1 METLGSAARRLLA
14 KMDARRAKEIDR
26 DRLSAVRSAAPPC
39 GKSNAQPAPDTG
51 EGIGSKDRTASA
63 MPRGYEFRLRLP
75 LPHRPGEGSK
85 SPRLL
90 PAALAASNCNRPAGG
105 AGEWGSAA
113 GRSRAREEDC
123 AEGVHDRTPY
133 GEGSSFARDR
143 SMESA
148 LRAWASD
155 MPSAFAISSVS
166 RPKRNRLYA
175 DGVH

>member
-1 METLGSAARRLLA
+1 MESLGQAARRLLGRLERAA
-14 KMDARRAKEIDR
+14 KAKEIER
-26 DRLSAVRSAAPPC
+26 RLDLQVSRSARHTPRCCQPP
-39 GKSNAQPAPDTG
+39 AVE
-51 EGIGSKDRTASA
+51 EGIGIDRDPEGTLDGVKIVDSA
-63 MPRGYEFRLRLP
+63 KPLALGREGLFPRRPSRPSGAQVAANDNRL
-75 LPHRPGEGSK
+75 
-85 SPRLL
+85 
-90 PAALAASNCNRPAGG
+90 AGG
-105 AGEWGSAA
+105 AGLEGNAA